1 MPGPDPIWTPALVLR
16 GLRLAYAAQPRFD
29 EASTSAQPPA
39 SYSYIA
45 DHARELLGTDSH
57 DWAALVLR
65 VAPAPGLSIREMCR
79 ERYGWHHSRSELYR
93 RSNRGAVRVAAALER
108 DGVPIPG
115 GLQTGP
121 PS

>member
-1 MPGPDPIWTPALVLR
+1 MPGPDPLWTPALVLC

-29 EASTSAQPPA
+29 EPPA
-39 SYSYIA
+39 SFAFIA
-45 DHARELLGTDSH
+45 DRAREVLGEDSP

-93 RSNRGAVRVAAALER
+93 RSNNGAMWVATSLSD
-108 DGVPIPG
+108 DGIAVPEC
-115 GLQTGP
+115 LQTGP
-121 PS
+121 

>member
-1 MPGPDPIWTPALVLR
+1 MERSVQHEWTAELVLR

-29 EASTSAQPPA
+29 EPPA
-39 SYSYIA
+39 SFAFIA
-45 DHARELLGTDSH
+45 DRAREVLGEDSP

-93 RSNRGAVRVAAALER
+93 RSNRGAELVAAALER